1 LALLSV
7 LGLVGIVIVS
17 PPTYRASAAVV
28 LLNPPAVPTAT
39 QARPDIPAEFQ
50 NPYVRFGDLSVVVD
64 ILVRITG
71 SKEVVDSLKAKGLEG
86 TFTIAANRD
95 FYRGPIVDVVAEHT
109 SSASAINDTKLVI
122 QEIQD
127 ELVTLQTQQG
137 TDPSYFIRAEIVV
150 GADRATTV
158 LSGTLRLLIVGAGL
172 GGMLTIG
179 SGLLADAIGRRR
191 RRRSASDDP
200 THDDESSEDE
210 DQTTRDEPIPAAV
223 PAAASPER
231 RVGGERSSAP
241 RKSESTSPPAVRDR
255 AAEVRRRRAAERTDP
270 ARAADHA
277 PADEHAPV
285 AEAASATE
293 QVPATLTPNGSAR
306 HTTQSDARLD
316 AALPAGTSDGPVATK
331 RQPKK
336 RRAPS
341 PQVTNDH
348 ETPR

>member
-1 LALLSV
+1 
-7 LGLVGIVIVS
+7 
-17 PPTYRASAAVV
+17 V

-191 RRRSASDDP
+191 RRRRSASDDP
-200 THDDESSEDE
+200 SHDDQSSDDE
-210 DQTTRDEPIPAAV
+210 ETLDEPSRGDLPSDRRGRKSRARVLDDDQSTSDEPIPAGAT
-223 PAAASPER
+223 PER
-231 RVGGERSSAP
+231 RVGGERRAAP

-255 AAEVRRRRAAERTDP
+255 AAEVRRRRAAERAEP
-270 ARAADHA
+270 ARVADHQ

-293 QVPATLTPNGSAR
+293 HVPATLTPNGSAR
-306 HTTQSDARLD
+306 HTPQSDVRLD

-336 RRAPS
+336 RRASS